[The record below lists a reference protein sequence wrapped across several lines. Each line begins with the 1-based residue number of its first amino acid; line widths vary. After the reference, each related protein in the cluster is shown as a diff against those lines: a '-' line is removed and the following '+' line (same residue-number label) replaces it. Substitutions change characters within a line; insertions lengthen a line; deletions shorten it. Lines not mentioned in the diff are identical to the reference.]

1 MIKDYYTELSRSNYW
16 FNAKFNRGILRS
28 EYLNNINSY
37 IGNKLIKVLVGQR
50 GVGKSY
56 LLHQLAERLINQ
68 GVLAKNILIIHR
80 TFTDTGLISTSQE
93 IEDILNVYLEHIN
106 PIGKVYVFIEEIHN
120 IEDWEQLA
128 LKLSLDN
135 TYSYELFATCSSKSI
150 YPDSDGKV
158 NKSFVFFEVFPFTY
172 TDYLRIERKD
182 NDKKSYLSYINN
194 GYQLPTISNNTLYY
208 SSLKDTILFRDIIQK
223 YRIKDPLLLE
233 KVFLYLIRNISEFV
247 TIGNIVNYF
256 SNQKQKPS
264 YETIANY
271 INYLEESYLIY
282 RVERFQIKSKDTI
295 SGSCK
300 YYVNSWNLVASLYSI
315 FKYDQDTILRNQ
327 IYLDLLQFGF
337 QVKIGLYKTHIID
350 FMAQKADRVIYFQ
363 CVSSL
368 IDKSIL
374 NSLYKSLE
382 AINDNYEKFIV
393 SLDDEQLPSK
403 DGIRHIQAW
412 NIHQIL

>member
-68 GVLAKNILIIHR
+68 GVLAKNILVINR

>member
-68 GVLAKNILIIHR
+68 GVLAKNILVINR

-247 TIGNIVNYF
+247 TIGTIVNYF

>member
-68 GVLAKNILIIHR
+68 GVLAKNILIINR

>member
-16 FNAKFNRGILRS
+16 LNAKFNRGILRS

-68 GVLAKNILIIHR
+68 GVLAKNILIINR

-247 TIGNIVNYF
+247 TIGTIVNYF

>member
-16 FNAKFNRGILRS
+16 LNAKFNRGILRS

-68 GVLAKNILIIHR
+68 GVLAKNILVINR

-233 KVFLYLIRNISEFV
+233 KVFLYFIRNISEFV

>member
-16 FNAKFNRGILRS
+16 LNAKFNRGILRS

-68 GVLAKNILIIHR
+68 GVLAKNILVINR

>member
-16 FNAKFNRGILRS
+16 LNAKFNRGILRS

-68 GVLAKNILIIHR
+68 GVLAKNILIINR

>member
-16 FNAKFNRGILRS
+16 LNAKFNRGILRS

-68 GVLAKNILIIHR
+68 GVLAKNILIINR

-150 YPDSDGKV
+150 YPESDSKV